1 MANIRDLKKDINY
14 VLGDII
20 EAVYLWELTNP
31 KKETKN
37 SEAIIDEAI
46 NVFDELI
53 AKINLKNIENSKQH
67 FKGINQELEEKG
79 RKLIDKIN
87 ALS

>member
-1 MANIRDLKKDINY
+1 MASIRNLKKDINY

-20 EAVYLWELTNP
+20 EAVYVWELTNP
-31 KKETKN
+31 GKDTKK

-46 NVFDELI
+46 DTFDELI
-53 AKINLKNIENSKQH
+53 IKLNLKNVENSKQH
-67 FKGINQELEEKG
+67 FKAINQDLEDRG

>member
-1 MANIRDLKKDINY
+1 MASIRNLKKDINY

-20 EAVYLWELTNP
+20 EAVYVWELTNP
-31 KKETKN
+31 GKDTKK

-46 NVFDELI
+46 DTFDELI
-53 AKINLKNIENSKQH
+53 IKLNLKNIENSKQH
-67 FKGINQELEEKG
+67 FKAINQDLEDHG

>member
-1 MANIRDLKKDINY
+1 MASIKNLKKDINY

-20 EAVYLWELTNP
+20 EAVVVWELTNP
-31 KKETKN
+31 SKDTKK

-46 NVFDELI
+46 DVFDVLI
-53 AKINLKNIENSKQH
+53 AKINLKDVENSKQH
-67 FKGINQELEEKG
+67 FKAINQELEDSG

>member
-1 MANIRDLKKDINY
+1 MASIRNLKKDINY

-20 EAVYLWELTNP
+20 EAVYVWELTNP
-31 KKETKN
+31 GKDTKK

-46 NVFDELI
+46 DTFDELI
-53 AKINLKNIENSKQH
+53 IKLNLKNVENSKQH
-67 FKGINQELEEKG
+67 FKAINLDLEDHG

>member
-1 MANIRDLKKDINY
+1 MASIKNLKKDINY

-20 EAVYLWELTNP
+20 DAVTVWELTNP
-31 KKETKN
+31 TKETKK

-46 NVFDELI
+46 DVFDELI
-53 AKINLKNIENSKQH
+53 AKVNLKDVENSKQH
-67 FKGINQELEEKG
+67 FKTINQELEDRG

>member
-20 EAVYLWELTNP
+20 EAVYIWEYSNSDKDT
-31 KKETKN
+31 KK

-46 NVFDELI
+46 ETFDELI
-53 AKINLKNIENSKQH
+53 AKVNDNNIDNRKEH
-67 FKGINQELEEKG
+67 FKAINKDLEDRG
-79 RKLIDKIN
+79 RALIEKIN
-87 ALS
+87 KL